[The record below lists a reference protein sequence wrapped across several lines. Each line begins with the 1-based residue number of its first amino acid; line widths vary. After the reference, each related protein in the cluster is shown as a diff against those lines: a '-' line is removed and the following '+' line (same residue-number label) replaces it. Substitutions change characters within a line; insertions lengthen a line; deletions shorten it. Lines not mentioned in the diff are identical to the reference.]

1 MAISLIAATITGFV
15 AAIGTAAVFSWA
27 AFAISAGFALVSR
40 ALTPKPDLGAQMGG
54 QSITTREAA
63 QTRKIVY
70 GRARIGGNIAYLES
84 TGSDNKYLWLVIT
97 VAGHEIDAF
106 ESVWFNDQKVLDGTN
121 YTAAWATPGNSSTS
135 PYVSIT
141 FHKGDQT
148 AADSALN
155 SASTKWTN
163 DHKLLDTAYMVVKLT
178 HDRDKFSSGLPNI
191 STIIR
196 GKKVLNPNGGAT
208 AWSQNPA
215 LCIYD
220 YLLDAKYGLGETT
233 ANILTA
239 SVNAAKIICDQAI
252 PLTAGGNQ
260 PRYTMDGVI
269 DTGSSL
275 KSNIELMVG
284 SMAGRLIYSGGQFEI
299 HAGSYVAPAFT
310 VDESQIIGEITVQT
324 KQSRRSAFNGVKG
337 VFLSEDDNYILAD
350 YPVQVSKTVAGSF
363 VVGKRYQILVINNT
377 DFTAIGASANTV
389 GVDFTATGV
398 GSGTGTASLFLAQDG
413 QQIFLDMALPFT
425 VNNVRAQRLAK
436 IALLRSRQQEAI
448 TIPCNLSALRFKI
461 GDNINVTNA
470 RLGYNAKVFE
480 VVGYSMGFSSDGQMG
495 VDVQAIETASS
506 IWAWQSS
513 DQDVFLGGGEV
524 ELYDGAVAKPPTSLA
539 VTAITFLA
547 ADGTN
552 NSSFQTTWTASVDA
566 FVEKYVVEWR
576 LASPANQPYFS
587 QETKISPFRIN
598 NLESSKAYNVRV
610 KAINELGVSS
620 TYATV
625 DRTSTIDTTP
635 PAVPS
640 SVAATG
646 EFEQITISW
655 VNPTVDDFSH
665 VDVYRST
672 SSSGTYAFLEKS
684 GGTTFTD
691 TNLAVGVQRF
701 YKLKAVDYTGNA
713 STSFSAI
720 VNATTTQVPVGGI
733 ADDAVDTAQI
743 ADLAVETNQ
752 LDNDAVTIAKI
763 ATSLQSTNYSS
774 GSAGWKIL
782 KSGVVEFEQ
791 ATIRG
796 EVIAATGSIGG
807 YTINSNSLFAGS
819 GNTRVSL
826 STADGIS
833 LGSNTFNDAPFSVTR
848 AGALK
853 ATSAI
858 ITGNITAT
866 DLTVT
871 NATVTGVF
879 AANNVPNMQNLNG
892 VIAANQINAGTI
904 AVNKLTG
911 DVTELYPISLFPAS
925 SMGTTSTT
933 TYQDFWIPTPDLNLS
948 KRQKVT
954 ADFAFTLNNTTST
967 SYKIFFQYG
976 LQIKSKSALGI
987 SVGTVTH
994 VSNPL
999 SQHQLVSIAGNQLE
1013 KLDNQ
1018 GSVAK
1023 TNNASGGSNAAATV
1037 RAVWFDHDD
1046 NKTYVLTA
1054 NLGNTFSTN
1063 DTMFFSASKFASAGT
1078 FVSPNLIGQSAMYV
1092 PAGIE
1097 LKVTLPLSNTFG
1109 ASTTATNLRPFV
1121 IPYTN
1126 MNNVTGTFNYFKG
1139 TMENVS

>member
-350 YPVQVSKTVAGSF
+350 YPAQISSSF
-363 VVGKRYQILVINNT
+363 AV
-377 DFTAIGASANTV
+377 
-389 GVDFTATGV
+389 
-398 GSGTGTASLFLAQDG
+398 QDG
-413 QQIFLDMALPFT
+413 DPIYLDLALPFT

-436 IALLRSRQQEAI
+436 LALLRSRQQEAI

-587 QETKISPFRIN
+587 QETKLSPFRIN

-635 PAVPS
+635 PAAPS
-640 SVAATG
+640 SVAAAG
-646 EFEQITISW
+646 EFEQITVTW
-655 VNPTVDDFSH
+655 VNPTVVDFER
-665 VDVYRST
+665 VNVYRST
-672 SSSGTYAFLEKS
+672 SSDGTYAEIGRS
-684 GGTTFTD
+684 SGTTFTD
-691 TNLAVGVQRF
+691 TDLAVGVQRF

-796 EVIAATGSIGG
+796 NISATTGSIGG

-833 LGSNTFNDAPFSVTR
+833 LGSNTFGSAPFRVTR
-848 AGALK
+848 AGALT
-853 ATSAI
+853 ATSAT

-911 DVTELYPISLFPAS
+911 DVTELYPVSLFPSS
-925 SMGTTSTT
+925 SMGTSGTT

-1063 DTMFFSASKFASAGT
+1063 DTMFFSASKFASAGS

-1121 IPYTN
+1121 IAYTN